1 MAVLTDTEELQAAWR
16 AFAGQTSNSG
26 ISTILIG
33 PRGSRFRAG
42 VAHDGGEEVLL
53 AGFNLLNAPMAK
65 ELPEGHGFRVE
76 VSTEHYADG
85 FQYWLCL
92 TRQPGASLDLFG
104 QMAAD
109 IMASLGARS
118 GLPDARL
125 VTLML
130 ARIRTWQDFMTR
142 PVSAI
147 MSPQAELGLTGEL
160 LVLRKLVRGGV
171 SPQVAA
177 AAWQGPAGGLRDFE
191 TQNYCLEVKTTL
203 SVNGFLARISSLE
216 QLDDGIAPPVLLV
229 GMRLCLQANGE
240 TLPDIIRDVR
250 TLVADSKV
258 AASDVERNLLL
269 ARFSD
274 ATASDYTR
282 QFVISDCRVF
292 DVAGSFPRLA
302 RTQTRPEILA
312 AAYDLDL
319 DLIQEPA
326 MDLTNAINEFGV
338 FA

>member
-42 VAHDGGEEVLL
+42 VSHDGGEEVLL
-53 AGFNLLNAPMAK
+53 AGFNLLNAPMTK

-76 VSTEHYADG
+76 VSTERHAEG
-85 FQYWLCL
+85 FQFWLCL
-92 TRQPGASLDLFG
+92 TRQTGASLDLFG

-109 IMASLGARS
+109 IMGSIGARS

-142 PVSAI
+142 PVSSI
-147 MSPQAELGLTGEL
+147 MSPQSELGLAGEL
-160 LVLRKLVRGGV
+160 LVLRELIRGGV
-171 SPQVAA
+171 SPQAAA

-191 TQNYCLEVKTTL
+191 TQTYCLEVKTTL

-216 QLDDGIAPPVLLV
+216 QLDDDIAPPVLLV
-229 GMRLCLQANGE
+229 GMRLCLQANGA
-240 TLPDIIRDVR
+240 TLPEIINEVR
-250 TLVADSKV
+250 MLVADSNV
-258 AASDVERNLLL
+258 AVADLERNLLL

-282 QFVISDCRVF
+282 QFTISDCRVF
-292 DVAGSFPRLA
+292 DMAGSFPRLI

-319 DLIQEPA
+319 DLVKEPA
-326 MDLTNAINEFGV
+326 MDLINAVNDFGV